1 MEKRSFGSLLGYCIT
16 NNGKVLGRVEKIV
29 EITENDNQVLVAVLD
44 NGKAMRLAF
53 LAKLLSQQHLYLRKR
68 NDEFIVYAFPTD
80 THVSKTKFGPQRKR
94 IVSPCIVGNVNN
106 TATIGDER
114 INITSHIS
122 SGNPVY
128 YNKQTMGETK

>member
-1 MEKRSFGSLLGYCIT
+1 MDKRSFGSLVGYSVS
-16 NNGKVLGRVEKIV
+16 NGNKYLGKVEQVV
-29 EITENDNQVLVAVLD
+29 EITENDQQIFVAVLD
-44 NGKAMRLAF
+44 NGKAIRMKF
-53 LAKLLSQQHLYLRKR
+53 LAKLLSQQHLYLLKR
-68 NDEFIVYAFPTD
+68 NDEYIIYAFPND

-94 IVSPCIVGNVNN
+94 IVSPTVCGSVNN

-128 YNKQTMGETK
+128 YNKEKMGER